1 MKQKNTAI
9 GKAFLCGGAAML
21 LLAGCVKESAI
32 NEKYRP
38 AGTPITSSAATGYE
52 NGTGTRTEY
61 SGQLYGN
68 TPKYERIDW
77 LSGDPVTITYVHGTP
92 ATSQYQVTEVS
103 GTTDK
108 NSYASVEVASGQT
121 KLTWGEGE
129 GDHTF

>member
-1 MKQKNTAI
+1 MKSDIIRK
-9 GKAFLCGGAAML
+9 KAALAGSVLL

-38 AGTPITSSAATGYE
+38 AGTPITFSAATGYE

-61 SGQLYGN
+61 SGQLYGDN
-68 TPKYERIDW
+68 PAYERIDW
-77 LSGDPVTITYVHGTP
+77 VTGDPVTITYVHGSTK
-92 ATSQYQVTEVS
+92 TSQYTVTEVS
-103 GTTDK
+103 GNTDR